1 MITTTTRMHPCMLL
15 DKNYPKPVLIRNVA
29 DCNWSGI
36 FLTVTLTSLF
46 HYVYINE
53 QEISSMASG
62 VSVPQ
67 DFKIVKS
74 GTMTTSLFPS
84 DFESMFV

>member
-1 MITTTTRMHPCMLL
+1 MHPCMLL
-15 DKNYPKPVLIRNVA
+15 DRNYPKPVLIRNVA

-36 FLTVTLTSLF
+36 FLTVPLTSLF

-53 QEISSMASG
+53 QEISFMASG
-62 VSVPQ
+62 VSVPH
-67 DFKIVKS
+67 DFKNSYS
-74 GTMTTSLFPS
+74 GTMITSLFPS